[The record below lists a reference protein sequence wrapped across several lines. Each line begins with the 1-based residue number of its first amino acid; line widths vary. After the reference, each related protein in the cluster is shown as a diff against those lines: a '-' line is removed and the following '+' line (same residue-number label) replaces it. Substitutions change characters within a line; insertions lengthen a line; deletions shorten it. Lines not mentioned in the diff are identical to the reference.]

1 MTIPNLTPLPPYPSR
16 TASPE
21 AWVAQADAFV
31 AAEFNF
37 VNVDMNTQV
46 IPGMNQAVVDVNA
59 GVVATDANVTAAE
72 ASALASSSSAS
83 ASEASSVTSL
93 SHAND
98 SLAFKNAAALSESNA
113 LTSANNSEASNLASA
128 ASALASS
135 NSAGASAAS
144 AVTSEYWA
152 GQAEAT
158 VVADVIADTAV
169 SSFQVRSSL
178 NDSIGNF
185 ENVNVAVSATIT
197 ALQHGR
203 ITAAGAGV
211 VVTIPNAP
219 LEGQMVMVSNL
230 TSRLDHTI
238 AVGSNKVKGQDP
250 VGTLNIDRANITITL
265 KYINAAYGW
274 EVMQ

>member
-1 MTIPNLTPLPPYPSR
+1 M
-16 TASPE
+16 
-21 AWVAQADAFV
+21 
-31 AAEFNF
+31 
-37 VNVDMNTQV
+37 
-46 IPGMNQAVVDVNA
+46 
-59 GVVATDANVTAAE
+59 
-72 ASALASSSSAS
+72 
-83 ASEASSVTSL
+83 
-93 SHAND
+93 
-98 SLAFKNAAALSESNA
+98 
-113 LTSANNSEASNLASA
+113 
-128 ASALASS
+128 
-135 NSAGASAAS
+135 
-144 AVTSEYWA
+144 
-152 GQAEAT
+152 
-158 VVADVIADTAV
+158 VADVIADTAV

-185 ENVNVAVSATIT
+185 ENVNVAASATIT

-211 VVTIPNAP
+211 VVTIPSAP

-250 VGTLNIDRANITITL
+250 AGTLNIDRANITITL